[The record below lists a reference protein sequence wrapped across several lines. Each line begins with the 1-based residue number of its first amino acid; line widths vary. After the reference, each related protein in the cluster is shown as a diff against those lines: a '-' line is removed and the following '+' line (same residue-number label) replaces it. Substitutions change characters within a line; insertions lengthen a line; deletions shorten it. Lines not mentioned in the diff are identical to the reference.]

1 MSQRGMSMST
11 RAKLLI
17 AALGLVIVGLISV
30 FAIDPRGAEPEL
42 VCVKEGQPFSG
53 CRDSEQNNCPVS
65 DESYAQWSDWDSQ
78 GRWTAG
84 LGGILIVG
92 GVAVGVVSMMKRRA

>member
-1 MSQRGMSMST
+1 MSA

-17 AALGLVIVGLISV
+17 AALGLVIMGLIGI

-42 VCVKEGQPFSG
+42 ICVKEGQPFSG
-53 CRDSEQNNCPVS
+53 WRDSEQNNCPVS
-65 DESYAQWSDWDSQ
+65 DESYAQWSDWDNQ

-84 LGGILIVG
+84 IGVILVG
-92 GVAVGVVSMMKRRA
+92 AGAGVGVVSFMKRRA